1 MSDKFILFNE
11 RMVEAIQDGVKTQTR
26 RVIKTPSHIDQ
37 NHFTIFGADYYPSST
52 FVHWPFDDAVE
63 ERMPPCSYGKPGDRL
78 LVRERC
84 QIYGHWVRNGVTRTG
99 RQRWRFSTH
108 ASHQVRYAG
117 DFVAQ
122 PKDREELGFWNRP
135 SIFMPRWAVRI
146 VLEIVEV
153 CAQRL
158 QEISE
163 EDAKAEGVESYIK
176 TLHPVE
182 QARGVLSTRYYTSHF
197 SRLWDSINAERGYGW
212 DSNCWVWAIT
222 FKLSQ

>member
-135 SIFMPRWAVRI
+135 SIFMPKWAVRI
-146 VLEIVEV
+146 VLEIVKV
-153 CAQRL
+153 RAQRL

-163 EDAKAEGVESYIK
+163 ADILAEGITVDRVAKWTKTSWADMP
-176 TLHPVE
+176 TLHS
-182 QARGVLSTRYYTSHF
+182 AWGV
-197 SRLWDSINAERGYGW
+197 LWDSINAERGYGW
-212 DSNCWVWAIT
+212 DINPWVWAIT